1 MESVTISSLIGSAGD
16 IVTGALGWVGNVVNT
31 VTGNPLLLLFIILPL
46 VGLGIGLFR
55 RIINV
60 Q

>member
-1 MESVTISSLIGSAGD
+1 MSALITSAGE
-16 IVTGALGWVGNVVNT
+16 IVTGALDWVVEVVGVVNA
-31 VTGNPLLLLFIILPL
+31 NPLLLLFTILPL